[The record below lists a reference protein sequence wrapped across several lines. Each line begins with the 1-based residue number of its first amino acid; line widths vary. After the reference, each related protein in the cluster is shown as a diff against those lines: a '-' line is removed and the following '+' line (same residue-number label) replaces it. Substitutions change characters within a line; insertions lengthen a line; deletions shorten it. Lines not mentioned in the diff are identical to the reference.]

1 MQKKMGQKKG
11 LGAEKVV
18 FRRNTTQQKEVVIQK
33 LREQGYRIT
42 KQRRL
47 LLDIIFAE
55 ERTDCKDIYYEA
67 VRRDKKIGMATVYRM
82 LSVLEHMGV
91 LVRSNAYKFPDN
103 YMFVVGNNCKI
114 EFDDGSILVLSGSQ
128 WNTVILKGLQVC
140 GYENKGNIQSV
151 KVQNTPI

>member
-1 MQKKMGQKKG
+1 MGQKKG
-11 LGAEKVV
+11 SHTEKVV

-42 KQRRL
+42 KQRQL

-91 LVRSNAYKFPDN
+91 LVRSNAYKFPDD
-103 YMFVVGNNCKI
+103 YVFVIGNNCKI
-114 EFDDGSILVLSGSQ
+114 KFDDGSVLMLSSSQ

-140 GYENKGNIQSV
+140 GYESKGNIQSI
-151 KVQNTPI
+151 KVQGASI